1 MFACY
6 RSKLFTDVYPDV
18 NSFIQAQKST
28 GLIKISDDSL
38 TSLYGLIYSQYGDR
52 DVLADTDYQFNMQI
66 ASKIFKYGQAWET
79 RVNIQNAITKLNEE
93 DIREGTMVVTNS
105 ANTSGIRPTTPD
117 ELLNKID
124 AQGVNRY
131 KKSKVE
137 ALESWKDTIETD
149 VTTEFINR
157 FEELFSA
164 WPSGSP
170 DDEYWIPKEWLG
182 D

>member
-1 MFACY
+1 
-6 RSKLFTDVYPDV
+6 
-18 NSFIQAQKST
+18 
-28 GLIKISDDSL
+28 
-38 TSLYGLIYSQYGDR
+38 
-52 DVLADTDYQFNMQI
+52 
-66 ASKIFKYGQAWET
+66 
-79 RVNIQNAITKLNEE
+79 
-93 DIREGTMVVTNS
+93 MVVTNS

-170 DDEYWIPKEWLG
+170 DDEYWIPKE
-182 D
+182 